1 MVECQWVTQ
10 EGECLT
16 FKLNSTE
23 DKNIFFPCN
32 SVQVE
37 NQAISL
43 ELVSMMTSATNIHDV
58 ALVFDENST
67 EKGTLGR
74 FFYHLKSKVV
84 LIIKT

>member
-1 MVECQWVTQ
+1 M
-10 EGECLT
+10 
-16 FKLNSTE
+16 
-23 DKNIFFPCN
+23 
-32 SVQVE
+32 QVE

-43 ELVSMMTSATNIHDV
+43 ELVSVMTSATNIHDV

>member
-1 MVECQWVTQ
+1 MAMVECQWVTQ

-16 FKLNSTE
+16 FN
-23 DKNIFFPCN
+23 NN

-43 ELVSMMTSATNIHDV
+43 ELVSVMTSATNIHDV

>member
-1 MVECQWVTQ
+1 M
-10 EGECLT
+10 
-16 FKLNSTE
+16 
-23 DKNIFFPCN
+23 
-32 SVQVE
+32 E

-43 ELVSMMTSATNIHDV
+43 ELVSMMTSASNIHDV

>member
-1 MVECQWVTQ
+1 MKT
-10 EGECLT
+10 
-16 FKLNSTE
+16 
-23 DKNIFFPCN
+23 FFPCN

-58 ALVFDENST
+58 ALVFDENNT
-67 EKGTLGR
+67 EKGTFGR
-74 FFYHLKSKVV
+74 FFYHSKSKVV